1 MRKIRQIL
9 PLYMSLCILV
19 SISSSAF
26 GQTDPQTQFQEAVGL
41 FDRKLYP
48 EARAAFTAILQ
59 VYDNPENRAN
69 IEFDSILGGSHYYI
83 GETYFQEDKH
93 AEAAPYYQ
101 EVIASFTS
109 FKPESI
115 YHLGLGKYYR
125 QDHEGAIATLGQLVQ
140 SYPSSPLAPQ
150 AIYYQAVCKEL
161 SGDKSGARSYYREL
175 LEKYPDHP
183 WSKKALEKAAEQ

>member
-9 PLYMSLCILV
+9 PLCMSLCILV
-19 SISSSAF
+19 SISSIAF

-41 FDRKLYP
+41 FEQKQYP

-59 VYDNPENRAN
+59 NHDTPENRAN
-69 IEFDSILGGSHYYI
+69 IEFDSVLGGSRYYI
-83 GETYFQEDKH
+83 GETYFNEDRH
-93 AEAAPYYQ
+93 DLAAPYYQ

-125 QDHEGAIATLGQLVQ
+125 QDYREAVATLGQLVAQ
-140 SYPSSPLAPQ
+140 YPSSTLAPQ
-150 AIYYQAVCKEL
+150 AIYYQAVCREL
-161 SGDKSGARSYYREL
+161 SGDKAGAKSSYREL
-175 LEKYPDHP
+175 VEKYPQHP
-183 WSKKALEKAAEQ
+183 WSKKALVKVGE

>member
-9 PLYMSLCILV
+9 PPCISLCILV
-19 SISSSAF
+19 SISSLAF

-41 FDRKLYP
+41 FEKKQYS
-48 EARAAFTAILQ
+48 EARTAYTAILQ

-69 IEFDSILGGSHYYI
+69 VEFDSILGGSRYYI
-83 GETYFQEDKH
+83 GETYFNEDRH
-93 AEAAPYYQ
+93 DLAAPYYQ

-125 QDHEGAIATLGQLVQ
+125 QDYAGAITTLGQLVAQ
-140 SYPSSPLAPQ
+140 YPNSTLAPQ

-161 SGDKSGARSYYREL
+161 SGDQAGAKSFYREL
-175 LEKYPDHP
+175 VEKYPNHP
-183 WSKKALEKAAEQ
+183 WSRKAMEKFGE